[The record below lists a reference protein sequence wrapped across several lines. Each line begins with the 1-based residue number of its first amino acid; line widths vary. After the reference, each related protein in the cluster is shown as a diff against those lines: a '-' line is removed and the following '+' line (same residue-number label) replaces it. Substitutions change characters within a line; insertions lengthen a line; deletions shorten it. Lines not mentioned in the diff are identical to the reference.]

1 MLRIA
6 LVQVHIQNNKA
17 MAVEHTLKLLRKV
30 GSSDSDIACI
40 VVTKILRLMWSK
52 EVDLHHYPIN
62 NAFVLAKIKTNM
74 VITT

>member
-1 MLRIA
+1 VLRIA

-30 GSSDSDIACI
+30 GSSDSDIACV

-52 EVDLHHYPIN
+52 EVSLHHYPIN